1 MQIEL
6 GIPLILLGFLLPIL
20 GFFLWRRYAAR
31 KQRERLLAFGELFDK
46 EGDRLGIVEDGDVKR
61 VPARKSTLVTLQIA
75 VMNER
80 RMR

>member
-20 GFFLWRRYAAR
+20 NFFLWQRYSAR